1 MRNRKSPCLTSETFL
16 PLMVR
21 NQILVLSFY
30 KTLFFNKLLHGS
42 KKPAGLITSPQTT
55 DSCQPLWQLFSYMC
69 LCSLE
74 MEIAST
80 IKVMGDCKKLSS
92 GILWNYLFVTLGD
105 EGGRRCLA
113 YLFGLLIISNI
124 SPSLPPSW
132 PSFPLS
138 MFLPCFHKLD
148 SKPNGS
154 VPWSTLET
162 SRTPMLEEGRKWWC
176 SSRSKDHR

>member
-55 DSCQPLWQLFSYMC
+55 DSCQPLWQLSSYMC

-92 GILWNYLFVTLGD
+92 GIL
-105 EGGRRCLA
+105 
-113 YLFGLLIISNI
+113 
-124 SPSLPPSW
+124 
-132 PSFPLS
+132 
-138 MFLPCFHKLD
+138 
-148 SKPNGS
+148 
-154 VPWSTLET
+154 
-162 SRTPMLEEGRKWWC
+162 
-176 SSRSKDHR
+176 